1 MSTGTRINIADAQ
14 RLAAWLFKHWVL
26 DPKTCFVVGSVR
38 RQCDTVGDIEIIA
51 PRRDKKDDPEFERIS
66 ATMEGTVLR
75 SMFDA
80 PVAQPIGRA
89 IKGLKPGFLA
99 AYMELDTRTVGAFP
113 VQIYRYG
120 PDNFGWIMLMRTG
133 PADFGEWFLGRWK
146 DAHGISRGDPRFRG
160 SIDGHLVDASC
171 MVVPVRTED
180 EAFARINVKPV
191 PPERRSAFV
200 EHIKAGR
207 VA

>member
-1 MSTGTRINIADAQ
+1 MSTGPRINIADAQ

-66 ATMEGTVLR
+66 ATMEGTVSR

-80 PVAQPIGRA
+80 PAAQPIGRA

-99 AYMELDTRTVGAFP
+99 ADLELDTRTVGAFP
-113 VQIYRYG
+113 VEVYRYG

-146 DAHGISRGDPRFRG
+146 DAHGIPRGDSRFRG

-171 MVVPVRTED
+171 QVVPVRTEE
-180 EAFARINVKPV
+180 EAFARIGVKFV
-191 PPERRSAFV
+191 PPERRSAYI